1 MVVATSLRTGPSSTI
16 GARPG
21 PGWGVVGGGGRE
33 RPLRLASVLFNYSA
47 GPLLRRGRKGCAH
60 PGVGAGWGARR
71 GEASAEPASQVPR
84 GGAAQR
90 RPQIGS
96 RSGPSALPPPPPAL
110 PLPSPLHPSSLP
122 PSPFQPSQPLQQ
134 HSAASISPLESRR
147 LAPSLRSAPL
157 PSSCMS
163 NMNRNMEVQASSGR
177 KDLVSGISE
186 DFYKKSV
193 EKSVGDWYWT
203 EIEMLHLLQLE
214 R

>member
-60 PGVGAGWGARR
+60 PGVGEGWGARR

-157 PSSCMS
+157 PSSPLP
-163 NMNRNMEVQASSGR
+163 SSPLIPPSPGFAFLPPSPAPPAPR
-177 KDLVSGISE
+177 PLPPSPPA
-186 DFYKKSV
+186 
-193 EKSVGDWYWT
+193 SVGR
-203 EIEMLHLLQLE
+203 Q
-214 R
+214 RQRQRQPRRGGP

>member
-60 PGVGAGWGARR
+60 PGVGEGWGARR

-96 RSGPSALPPPPPAL
+96 RSGPSALPRAGGGAGSGEAGTRGL
-110 PLPSPLHPSSLP
+110 
-122 PSPFQPSQPLQQ
+122 FLQRAFKVKAGLW
-134 HSAASISPLESRR
+134 AAGWTD
-147 LAPSLRSAPL
+147 APL
-157 PSSCMS
+157 AGELLSGAAAGGGRPSGWVCGWVGVAML
-163 NMNRNMEVQASSGR
+163 RLWVQGKA
-177 KDLVSGISE
+177 
-186 DFYKKSV
+186 
-193 EKSVGDWYWT
+193 SVGAGAC
-203 EIEMLHLLQLE
+203 QE
-214 R
+214 RGCVTSRSRC